1 MGGVSRVEGLA
12 LPFPYDNVDT
22 DQIIPAEFLKITKR
36 EGLGRYLFYNWR
48 YLKDGSP
55 NPGFVLNDKR
65 YSGAKI
71 LVAGRNFGIGS
82 SREHAVWA
90 IMDYGFG
97 AVIASSFGDIFYENA
112 AKNGLVCVVLS
123 EVELDR
129 LRAAALREPLF
140 VRVDVEKLLV
150 CYGEATVGFTMDK
163 ATQNRLLTGLDD
175 VGYTLKFYSEKI
187 AEYEAKSK
195 PFLRPKQIGLQ
206 ELERLAEA

>member
-1 MGGVSRVEGLA
+1 MGGVSKVEGLA

-48 YLKDGSP
+48 YLRDGTP
-55 NPGFVLNDKR
+55 NPGFVLNQER
-65 YSGAKI
+65 YRGAKI

-90 IMDYGFG
+90 IIDYGFG

-112 AKNGLVCVVLS
+112 AKNGLVCAVLS
-123 EVELDR
+123 EGELEK
-129 LRAAALREPLF
+129 LRTAALREPL
-140 VRVDVEKLLV
+140 VVTVDVEKLLV
-150 CYGEATVGFTMDK
+150 CYGEVEVGFTMDK
-163 ATQNRLLTGLDD
+163 ATRNRLLTGLDD

-195 PFLRPKQIGLQ
+195 PFLRPREISLR
-206 ELERLAEA
+206 ELERLVEV